1 MYIEV
6 SLGEVVDKYTI
17 LQIKEQ
23 HITDPVKL
31 KNVTNERQ
39 YLESVLSVNMA
50 ELKDHIISMRSVN
63 QKLWNIEDGIRNKEV
78 AGEFDSE
85 FVELA
90 RSVYFTNDERAK
102 IKRSINMMFGSHFV
116 EEKQYTEYAGNQH

>member
-6 SLGEVVDKYTI
+6 SIGEVVDKYTI

-39 YLESVLSVNMA
+39 YLESVLSVSMA
-50 ELKDHIISMRSVN
+50 ELKDHISSMRSVN

>member
-23 HITDPVKL
+23 HITDPIKL
-31 KNVTNERQ
+31 KNVINERQ

>member
-39 YLESVLSVNMA
+39 YLESVLSGSMA

-78 AGEFDSE
+78 SGEFDSE
-85 FVELA
+85 FVQLA

-102 IKRSINMMFGSHFV
+102 IKRAINIMFGSNFV
-116 EEKQYTEYAGNQH
+116 EEKQYTEYAGNRH

>member
-6 SLGEVVDKYTI
+6 SIGEVVDKYTI

-23 HITDPVKL
+23 NITDPVKL

-39 YLESVLSVNMA
+39 YLESVLSGSMA

>member
-31 KNVTNERQ
+31 KNVTNERK
-39 YLESVLSVNMA
+39 YLESVLSASMA

-102 IKRSINMMFGSHFV
+102 IKRVINMMFGSHFV

>member
-6 SLGEVVDKYTI
+6 SIGEVVDKYTI

-39 YLESVLSVNMA
+39 YLESVLSVSMA

>member
-6 SLGEVVDKYTI
+6 SLGEIVDKYTI

-39 YLESVLSVNMA
+39 YLESVLSVSMA

>member
-6 SLGEVVDKYTI
+6 SLGEIVDKYTI

-23 HITDPVKL
+23 HITDAAKL

-39 YLESVLSVNMA
+39 YLESVLSVSMV
-50 ELKDHIISMRSVN
+50 ELKNHIISLRSVN

-78 AGEFDSE
+78 AGEFDGE
-85 FVELA
+85 FLELA

-102 IKRSINMMFGSHFV
+102 IKRSINIMFGSHFV
-116 EEKQYTEYAGNQH
+116 EEKQYIEYAGNQH